1 MSFSGTRATVAAG
14 EAREPAWLWW
24 VLVLVGV
31 MSVVAGIILVFKP
44 SNSLATLAVIFGI
57 FLLIDG
63 IGELV
68 ASLSGT
74 TDNRGLAAI
83 LGVLGV
89 IIGIVLIRHPF
100 HGVNAIGL

>member
-31 MSVVAGIILVFKP
+31 MSLVAGIILVFKP

-63 IGELV
+63 IAELV
-68 ASLSGT
+68 ASITGRV
-74 TDNRGLAAI
+74 DNRALAAI
-83 LGVLGV
+83 VGVLGIV
-89 IIGIVLIRHPF
+89 IGIALIRHPF
-100 HGVNAIGL
+100 HGVAA